1 MADQPSAEDLIAEEL
16 GNELATLKRWLQPF
30 CHNPLTTELLLL
42 LGAGVMLGTFS
53 VKEVCDRLGL
63 SPHQAY
69 SSLQF
74 QSVYRWRKLLGEL
87 GYEMAIPLLR
97 ELQEKSAATRSRACC
112 VLAVDDSVLERLSR
126 QMGLVWSWYSGRR
139 KRVVGGQDI
148 LGLVLVIGEVV
159 IPLDIRIVS
168 KQGRA
173 TPTKPES
180 YAQMLEQAQARFQ
193 QAGLD
198 IRDLA
203 TSGDSAFL
211 SEHVQDT
218 CQALDIAGIFGGK
231 DNYVFTIEGE
241 THKAPHWRA
250 LFADRLQK
258 EAWGCDVPVYRTPA
272 VSPTF
277 GKVTLVFCRRKGD
290 RKVSYFLLTQ
300 PLRTAEAMRI
310 IHQHHWI
317 EVFWKRCKGL
327 FKLADSKLRTP
338 QGARAGVGIKVIG
351 YLLILRLQIALRR
364 YRRFARIS
372 MDRLVTLCQQFF
384 DPIPVF
390 QEHFHLL
397 PIDNISMD
405 QYLRAS

>member
-1 MADQPSAEDLIAEEL
+1 MANPPQAEDLIAEEL
-16 GNELATLKRWLQPF
+16 GHELDTMKGRLQPF

-42 LGAGVMLGTFS
+42 LGAGVMLGTYT

-63 SPHQAY
+63 AAHPAY

-87 GYEMAIPLLR
+87 GYEMAIPLLK

-126 QMGLVWSWYSGRR
+126 QLGLVWSWYSGRR
-139 KRVVGGQDI
+139 KRVMRGQDI
-148 LGLVLVIGEVV
+148 LGLVLVIGEIV
-159 IPLDIRIVS
+159 IPLDVRIVS

-180 YAQMLEQAQARFQ
+180 YAQMLEEAQSRFQ

-198 IRDLA
+198 IRELA

-211 SEHVQDT
+211 SEHVQEK
-218 CQALDIAGIFGGK
+218 CQELDLAGVFGGK
-231 DNYVFTIEGE
+231 DNYVFTIKGE
-241 THKAPHWRA
+241 THKAPHWRT
-250 LFADRLQK
+250 LFAGRLQK
-258 EAWGCDVPVYRTPA
+258 DAWGCEVPVYRIPA

-277 GKVTLVFCRRKGD
+277 GPVTLVFCRRKGD
-290 RKVSYFLLTQ
+290 RKVSYFILTQ

-317 EVFWKRCKGL
+317 EVFWKRCEGL

-338 QGARAGVGIKVIG
+338 QGVRANVGIKVIG
-351 YLLILRLQIALRR
+351 YLLVLRLQIALKR

-372 MDRLVTLCQQFF
+372 MDRLV
-384 DPIPVF
+384 
-390 QEHFHLL
+390 
-397 PIDNISMD
+397 
-405 QYLRAS
+405 R